1 MSKGL
6 NLEIPTLD
14 EIFGMD
20 AQNGVTK
27 QIVKLPLN
35 QIEDFPNHPFKVNH
49 DESLNKLS
57 ESIKE
62 NGVIIPIIV
71 RRIGENKYQVIS
83 GHRRKE
89 ASKQAGLK
97 EISAIVE
104 DLDDDTATI
113 LMVDS
118 NMQRE
123 KILPSERAFAYKMKM
138 EALKHQGKRNDLE
151 NENATCGPMGHKLKS
166 RDIIANDV
174 NDNARNV
181 QRYIHLTNLIPEIL
195 TMVDE
200 EKIAFR
206 PAVEISYLTDEE
218 QYVLLDSMDINLATP
233 SLAQA
238 IDMKKR
244 SQEGTLTSEKI
255 DEIMSTEKPNQVPV
269 LRLKEEKFDKY
280 FPSNVQTPQ
289 QKEEFLL
296 KAIIE
301 YSKKLKR
308 DKEKNN
314 ER

>member
-35 QIEDFPNHPFKVNH
+35 QIGDFPNHPFKVNH

-138 EALKHQGKRNDLE
+138 EALKHQGKRNKKIEALE
-151 NENATCGPMGHKLKS
+151 KRIKKK
-166 RDIIANDV
+166 AN
-174 NDNARNV
+174 
-181 QRYIHLTNLIPEIL
+181 
-195 TMVDE
+195 
-200 EKIAFR
+200 
-206 PAVEISYLTDEE
+206 
-218 QYVLLDSMDINLATP
+218 
-233 SLAQA
+233 
-238 IDMKKR
+238 
-244 SQEGTLTSEKI
+244 
-255 DEIMSTEKPNQVPV
+255 
-269 LRLKEEKFDKY
+269 
-280 FPSNVQTPQ
+280 
-289 QKEEFLL
+289 
-296 KAIIE
+296 
-301 YSKKLKR
+301 KKLFGTIGVSIPTLAGAR
-308 DKEKNN
+308 DELYYELKNIWYGKAV
-314 ER
+314 

>member
-35 QIEDFPNHPFKVNH
+35 QIGDFPNHPFKVNH

-138 EALKHQGKRNDLE
+138 EALKHQGKRNDLTLSPVATKLDTAKNVAEE
-151 NENATCGPMGHKLKS
+151 NGES
-166 RDIIANDV
+166 RDQV
-174 NDNARNV
+174 F
-181 QRYIHLTNLIPEIL
+181 RYIHLTNLIPEIL